1 MAGEKEIRTKI
12 RSVKNMQKITRA
24 MEMVAASKI
33 RKAQNQMEASRPYA
47 ERIRRVVGHL
57 AHANPDYKHPFL
69 VQREV
74 KRVGYIV
81 ISTDRGLCGGL
92 NVNMFKAVI
101 GELSKWQAENVE
113 VDLALVGQKAVLF
126 FKRLGGNVVGT
137 ATRLGDRPSVN
148 ELIGSIKIMLDLYSE
163 GKIDRLFLVHNEFVS
178 TMSQVPEVKT
188 LLPVSEIDLGE
199 ETLQEHW
206 DYIYE
211 PDAVDLLDDV
221 LMRYIESQ
229 VYRGAVENFAC
240 EMAAKMIAMKSA
252 TDNAGEIIDKLQLDY
267 NKARQAAITQEISPR
282 PSGGAPGP
290 QASQCDDRLV
300 R

>member
-1 MAGEKEIRTKI
+1 
-12 RSVKNMQKITRA
+12 MQKITKA

-33 RKAQNQMEASRPYA
+33 RKAQDQMEASRPYA

-92 NVNMFKAVI
+92 NVNMFKTVI
-101 GELSKWQAENVE
+101 GELAKWQAENVE

-126 FKRLGGNVVGT
+126 FRRLGGNVVGT
-137 ATRLGDRPSVN
+137 ASHLGDRPSVN
-148 ELIGSIKIMLDLYSE
+148 DLIGSIKIMLDSYSE

-252 TDNAGEIIDKLQLDY
+252 TDNAGEIIDKLQLAY
-267 NKARQAAITQEISPR
+267 NKARQAAITQEISEIV
-282 PSGGAPGP
+282 GGAAAVSG
-290 QASQCDDRLV
+290 
-300 R
+300 